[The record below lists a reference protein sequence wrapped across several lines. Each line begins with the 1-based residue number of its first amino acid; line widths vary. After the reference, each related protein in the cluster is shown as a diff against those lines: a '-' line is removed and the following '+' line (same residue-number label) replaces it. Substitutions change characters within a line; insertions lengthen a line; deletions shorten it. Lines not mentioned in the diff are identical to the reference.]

1 MSATMTAA
9 GLVLPMAEDSHF
21 PPTPGDFWQ
30 PLFAIPGTAYY
41 FTRPMLLM
49 AIATL
54 VLVVWPA
61 NSTSR
66 VAQASWTTVAL

>member
-1 MSATMTAA
+1 MTAA

-41 FTRPMLLM
+41 FTRPCC
-49 AIATL
+49 
-54 VLVVWPA
+54 
-61 NSTSR
+61 
-66 VAQASWTTVAL
+66 

>member
-49 AIATL
+49 AIAT
-54 VLVVWPA
+54 VMLVVWLW
-61 NSTSR
+61 
-66 VAQASWTTVAL
+66 VTTRR

>member
-9 GLVLPMAEDSHF
+9 GLVLPMAEAEDSHF

-30 PLFAIPGTAYY
+30 PLFAIPGTEYY

-49 AIATL
+49 AIATVIL
-54 VLVVWPA
+54 MVWLWLTKIGRA
-61 NSTSR
+61 H
-66 VAQASWTTVAL
+66 V

>member
-30 PLFAIPGTAYY
+30 PLFAIPGTDY
-41 FTRPMLLM
+41 FVTRPMVLM
-49 AIATL
+49 AIATGL
-54 VLVVWPA
+54 LEVADGGVERL
-61 NSTSR
+61 TSGLR
-66 VAQASWTTVAL
+66 TLRKQQ